1 MWPCFVNC
9 KGINIREALMC
20 SVAVS
25 SRLQGV
31 NEGSEGSQAN
41 SQVVT
46 LQGMIGLKGEKMKLY
61 SSS

>member
-1 MWPCFVNC
+1 MLPSLSNSRVGAKIKGDQDVAMLC
-9 KGINIREALMC
+9 KGINIREALVC
-20 SVAVS
+20 SLAVS

-46 LQGMIGLKGEKMKLY
+46 L
-61 SSS
+61 

>member
-1 MWPCFVNC
+1 MAMLC
-9 KGINIREALMC
+9 KGINIRESALVC
-20 SVAVS
+20 SLAVS

-46 LQGMIGLKGEKMKLY
+46 L
-61 SSS
+61 

>member
-1 MWPCFVNC
+1 MLPSLSNSRVGAKIKGDQDVAMLC
-9 KGINIREALMC
+9 KGINIRESALVC
-20 SVAVS
+20 SLAVS

-46 LQGMIGLKGEKMKLY
+46 L
-61 SSS
+61 